1 MIGTKRLRIRFDKV
15 DGFIR
20 VYDRNRFAVLLGF
33 EKYNAIY
40 DRIRYLIGL
49 KYSITLVYPYNFGKI
64 KIDSDD
70 DLPLIKTLTLHNVI
84 ILI

>member
-1 MIGTKRLRIRFDKV
+1 MRIRFDKV
-15 DGFIR
+15 NGFIR
-20 VYDRNRFAVLLGF
+20 VYDRNWFVVLLGF

-49 KYSITLVYPYNFGKI
+49 KYGITLVYPYNFGKI
-64 KIDSDD
+64 KIDLED
-70 DLPLIKTLTLHNVI
+70 DLPLVKTLTLHNVI